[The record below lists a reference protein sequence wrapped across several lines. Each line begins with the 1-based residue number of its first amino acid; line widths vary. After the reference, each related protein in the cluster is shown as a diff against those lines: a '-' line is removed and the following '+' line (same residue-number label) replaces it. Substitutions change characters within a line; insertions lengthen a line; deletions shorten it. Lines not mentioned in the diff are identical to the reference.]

1 MIFLLIFPILFTEV
15 NADALNKFQEEM
27 DAGAEWHHV
36 GEQDLDPNAKSID
49 VEGKFNWGNTITIEV
64 TSRGVENEI
73 VLYQDKGM
81 DLIKLEA
88 MKG

>member
-1 MIFLLIFPILFTEV
+1 MFMLIIFPILFTEV

-49 VEGKFNWGNTITIEV
+49 VDGKIYYKLKWK
-64 TSRGVENEI
+64 
-73 VLYQDKGM
+73 DK
-81 DLIKLEA
+81 
-88 MKG
+88 